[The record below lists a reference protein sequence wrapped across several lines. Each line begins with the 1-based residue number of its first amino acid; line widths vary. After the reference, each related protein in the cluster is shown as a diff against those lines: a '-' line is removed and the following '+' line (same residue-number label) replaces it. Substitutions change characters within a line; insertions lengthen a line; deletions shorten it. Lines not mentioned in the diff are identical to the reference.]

1 MTVSTATSRYW
12 GRTQHEMALRMNPT
26 KGVNQ
31 MLIQSQPKAWK
42 SLLIPAVALLVLAML
57 HPTGAKADAVSDW
70 SSIASTVA
78 VTGGA
83 RPPVLMIDVAY
94 VHAAVYDAVNA
105 IDGRYSVFSV
115 APSTAAAGAS
125 PDAATA
131 AAAYTMLLALYP
143 NQKTFL
149 DSTYNMYVS
158 NLPAG
163 FARDRGEAVGKE
175 VANLFIAARQGDG
188 RNADVP
194 YVFGSG
200 PGVYQV
206 TPGAPAPPVTPLYP
220 WVAKMKPFTL
230 ESPSQFRAEGPPNL
244 TSSQWADDFNEVKAF
259 GASDSSLRT
268 PEQTAIGQFYVENPG
283 IQLNRNIRNIA
294 AAHGLSTVDSARFF
308 AQTYLSVADALI
320 ACWDSKFY
328 YNFWRPVTAIRNAD
342 TDGNPATEAD
352 FSWSPLS
359 VTPPHPEYPA
369 AHGCVTSALAN
380 SLEDFFGDQQLNVT
394 LSSTSVTPGVLVT
407 RTFARPHDMI
417 NEIIDARIY
426 AGFHYRTSGVHGAV
440 IGNKVAH
447 WVARHYFLPIK

>member
-1 MTVSTATSRYW
+1 MGA
-12 GRTQHEMALRMNPT
+12 AMNPT
-26 KGVNQ
+26 KGVMQ
-31 MLIQSQPKAWK
+31 MLIQFQTK
-42 SLLIPAVALLVLAML
+42 SRKSVLVLAVALLVLAML
-57 HPTGAKADAVSDW
+57 HPTCAKADAVSDW
-70 SSIASTVA
+70 SKIANGAAITS
-78 VTGGA
+78 GA

-94 VHAAVYDAVNA
+94 VHAAIYDAVNA

-115 APSTAAAGAS
+115 APTTATAGAS
-125 PDAATA
+125 LEAATA

-143 NQKTFL
+143 DQKTVL
-149 DSTYNMYVS
+149 ESTYNMYVG

-175 VANLFIAARQGDG
+175 VANLFVEKRKGDG
-188 RNADVP
+188 RNANVP
-194 YVFGSG
+194 YVFGIG

-220 WVAKMKPFTL
+220 WVAQMKPFTF

-259 GASDSSLRT
+259 GASNSLVRT

-283 IQLNRNIRNIA
+283 VQLNRNIVNIA

-342 TDGNPATEAD
+342 TDGNPATDPD
-352 FSWSPLS
+352 FSWSPLAT
-359 VTPPHPEYPA
+359 TPAHPEYPA
-369 AHGCVTSALAN
+369 AHGCVTAALAH

-394 LSSTSVTPGVLVT
+394 LTSIPVPGGPLVA
-407 RTFARPHDMI
+407 RTFARPRDMI

-426 AGFHYRTSGVHGAV
+426 AGFHYRTSGVHGTV
-440 IGNKVAH
+440 IGNKVTN
-447 WVARHYFLPIK
+447 WVSKHYFLPVK